1 MTSTEIQFGVLLSVA
16 TLIWITME
24 YLVGFHSVYI
34 DLHPYSSLIFVAVTF
49 LIMIKGVQARKK
61 KTGGHFGYH
70 PAFMSGFYIVIV
82 SVLLS
87 PLVNYIFHTFI
98 NPDFFTAMID
108 KSVSAMKMTE
118 DKARE
123 YFNLK
128 NYIQQSIV
136 GGVITGS
143 FLSLLIA
150 LILGRRKSA

>member
-1 MTSTEIQFGVLLSVA
+1 
-16 TLIWITME
+16 ME
-24 YLVGFHSVYI
+24 FLVGFHTVYI
-34 DLHPYSSLIFVAVTF
+34 DLHPYSSLLFLVVTA
-49 LIMIKGVQARKK
+49 LILVKGVQTRKNK
-61 KTGGHFGYH
+61 SVGHFGYH

-98 NPDFFTAMID
+98 NPDFFATMID

-118 DKARE
+118 DKAIE

-128 NYIQQSIV
+128 SYIQQSIV
-136 GGVITGS
+136 GGLISGS

-150 LILGRRKSA
+150 LILGKHKSVEN